1 MNDVDKQNNN
11 SIKNIFE
18 EIDNQLINDINVE
31 NILNEVT
38 TKLITI
44 PMNIDDDVIINS
56 LNLILPSISSPVI
69 LDNFNKIISSFT
81 SLVEILNL
89 YAEYYSSQLNSS
101 LLPSI
106 LPIELHFKL
115 LSIKSIFLNIYS
127 HLKYLL
133 ILNLKD
139 FLNSNAIPL
148 PPLLIFPSSPS
159 LPSSLSS
166 LLPLSNHSYRSPRNF
181 LDKRSKSILKHWFM
195 NHLQYPYPSELEKH
209 SLCNQCNISIK
220 QLNTWFANY
229 RSRTK
234 KKFINHET
242 PFQL

>member
-1 MNDVDKQNNN
+1 MIIIWLLI
-11 SIKNIFE
+11 IKKIFE
-18 EIDNQLINDINVE
+18 EIDKELINDINNE
-31 NILNEVT
+31 IILNEVT
-38 TKLITI
+38 RKLICI
-44 PMNIDDDVIINS
+44 PINIDDDIIINS
-56 LNLILPSISSPVI
+56 LNLILPNISSSEI
-69 LDNFNKIISSFT
+69 LSNFNKMITSFT

-89 YAEYYSSQLNSS
+89 YAEYYSSQINSF
-101 LLPSI
+101 LLLQHRVI
-106 LPIELHFKL
+106 LPFELHFKL

-139 FLNSNAIPL
+139 FLNLNAIPL
-148 PPLLIFPSSPS
+148 PPLLDFPSSPS
-159 LPSSLSS
+159 FH
-166 LLPLSNHSYRSPRNF
+166 LPLSTQTYRSPRNF

-195 NHLQYPYPSELEKH
+195 NHLQYPYPSELEKL
-209 SLCNQCNISIK
+209 SLSHQCNISIK

-234 KKFINHET
+234 KKFINHEI